1 MATVLNVVLNVSMT
15 LYLIPAILVFRK
27 ALQAFLQDEST
38 PKTHLYSWV
47 MVAVVALLWP
57 LTLPA
62 IAHKQYFAIHPSEA
76 GR

>member
-1 MATVLNVVLNVSMT
+1 MATVLNLAMT

-62 IAHKQYFAIHPSEA
+62 IAYKQYFAIHHSEA
-76 GR
+76 GS